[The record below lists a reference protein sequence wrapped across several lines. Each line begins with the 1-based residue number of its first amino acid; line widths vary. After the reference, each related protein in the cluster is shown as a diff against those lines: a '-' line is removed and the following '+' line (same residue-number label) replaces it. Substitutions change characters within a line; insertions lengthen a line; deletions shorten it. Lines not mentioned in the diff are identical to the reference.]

1 MFKQYKKQYKEVL
14 NNIKKFDRIVIFR
27 HQRSDYDALGTQLG
41 FKTWIKDNFPSKE
54 VYAVGLNH
62 STFMPTLYPYM
73 DEVDDSFF
81 DNDFLA
87 IIVDTANTERIDD
100 ERYKKAKFKIK
111 FDHHP
116 EVEKYGDVN
125 IVFNELSSCAE
136 LVSDFLFEQEKKY
149 PVSRLASKYLY
160 SGIVG
165 DSGRFLFSSTTS
177 STFIIASKLL
187 ECGINPSLDVY
198 LKMYEKDIKSLEF
211 QKYVLN
217 NFKVSE
223 KGVAYY
229 ILMESDLN
237 QLGINSERGKE
248 FLSLLSNI
256 KGIPIWM
263 CITEEVDR
271 KDFRVSIRSKEIDI
285 SVVANKYKGGG
296 HKNAS
301 GATLYSMDEL
311 DFLIKDLEALI

>member
-73 DEVDDSFF
+73 DEVDESFF

-116 EVEKYGDVN
+116 PVE
-125 IVFNELSSCAE
+125 
-136 LVSDFLFEQEKKY
+136 Q
-149 PVSRLASKYLY
+149 
-160 SGIVG
+160 
-165 DSGRFLFSSTTS
+165 
-177 STFIIASKLL
+177 
-187 ECGINPSLDVY
+187 
-198 LKMYEKDIKSLEF
+198 
-211 QKYVLN
+211 
-217 NFKVSE
+217 
-223 KGVAYY
+223 
-229 ILMESDLN
+229 
-237 QLGINSERGKE
+237 
-248 FLSLLSNI
+248 
-256 KGIPIWM
+256 
-263 CITEEVDR
+263 
-271 KDFRVSIRSKEIDI
+271 
-285 SVVANKYKGGG
+285 
-296 HKNAS
+296 
-301 GATLYSMDEL
+301 
-311 DFLIKDLEALI
+311 